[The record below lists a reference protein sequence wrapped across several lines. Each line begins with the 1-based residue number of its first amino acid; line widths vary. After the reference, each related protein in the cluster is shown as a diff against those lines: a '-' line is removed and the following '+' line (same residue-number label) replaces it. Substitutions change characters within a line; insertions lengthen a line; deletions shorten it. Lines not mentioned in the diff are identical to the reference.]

1 MPWTSLKHALLFNAA
16 CSTLLGATLLLAPD
30 GLASLMGEFSPLIL
44 MALGAA
50 LLIFAAD
57 VAFVATRQSISPGLA
72 KMITVADLAW
82 VAATPVVMMLAAS
95 WLSFWGHLV
104 LLDVALLVGICAL
117 FQWRGLRAQ
126 PLKEQQRTVRGA
138 AQSQPGGRS

>member
-1 MPWTSLKHALLFNAA
+1 M
-16 CSTLLGATLLLAPD
+16 LAPN

-44 MALGAA
+44 MVLGAA
-50 LLIFAAD
+50 LLVFAAD

-104 LLDVALLVGICAL
+104 LLDVAFLVGICAF
-117 FQWRGLRAQ
+117 FQWRGLRAKLLQ
-126 PLKEQQRTVRGA
+126 EQQRTVRGA
-138 AQSQPGGRS
+138 AQSQPGG